1 MAGRS
6 ESLDLV
12 SVTSESV
19 SSGAT
24 PRLSPRKLAP
34 LASARTLAAHPLN
47 AHDTHVAGV
56 ACGQGLL
63 YGDVA
68 AVLNTI
74 KHLGESE
81 PVRQQV
87 EGALFKGDLP
97 GAKAAAATAGP
108 TATALPPQDAASAP
122 PAAAA
127 EAVTFECKVCK
138 MTFPTKGKYDK
149 HCDFSASHKEN
160 LAKLEAAA
168 APAAQVVAAPVE
180 SKSDIALKELKLLH
194 EDIYLF
200 WRVDIRLNFQ
210 ICVVDRLNVIVV
222 VITDPEKKLNV
233 AGNVFYLSRDKTTVI
248 MNNTEKIKAGGEA
261 PKEEKF
267 TFNSTT
273 GSLNRK
279 RSSSKVDDARKLRR
293 ESIAVKAKFDA
304 LFKVVTERCELITN
318 EADPTNVTVKFVEK
332 AGEEGTHVTGVDY
345 VSDDEVRAY
354 AASNA
359 LNVRALL
366 EGAAKDVETMN
377 AVLKMW
383 PTEIKPGDDPTNRNT
398 LGELP
403 KNGQFQRKMRSKAA
417 SLMVGGAPPMMGS
430 FEEAEGGGG
439 IPEHVG
445 LAPVAA
451 QPTPFVMRKS
461 LSNLS
466 QAHESLR
473 G

>member
-12 SVTSESV
+12 SVTSAS
-19 SSGAT
+19 SSGST
-24 PRLSPRKLAP
+24 PRGSPRKLAP

-63 YGDVA
+63 YSDVA

-74 KHLGESE
+74 KHLGETE

-97 GAKAAAATAGP
+97 AAKAAAATAAP
-108 TATALPPQDAASAP
+108 PATATPIQETASAP
-122 PAAAA
+122 PAAA
-127 EAVTFECKVCK
+127 EAITFECKVCK

-149 HCDFSASHKEN
+149 HCEFSASHKEN
-160 LAKLEAAA
+160 MAKLEAAA

-233 AGNVFYLSRDKTTVI
+233 AGNVFYLSRDKTNVI

-332 AGEEGTHVTGVDY
+332 AGEEETHVTGVDY
-345 VSDDEVRAY
+345 VTDDEIRAY

-383 PTEIKPGDDPTNRNT
+383 PTEVKPGDDPTNRNT

-403 KNGQFQRKMRSKAA
+403 KNGQFQRRMRSKAA
-417 SLMVGGAPPMMGS
+417 SLMVGGAPPTMGS
-430 FEEAEGGGG
+430 FEEAEGG